1 MMTGMSFKSISVG
14 PGNRRAFLKHA
25 GAGLT
30 VGALPL
36 PIARALALP
45 ASGKT
50 RSIMDIEPVVILM
63 QENRSFDH
71 YFRMLRDVR
80 GFSAPRPLMLRSG
93 QAVGHQPGP
102 DGETIKPFRLDSKTS
117 AAQS

>member
-1 MMTGMSFKSISVG
+1 MMPGISFKSMSVG
-14 PGNRRAFLKHA
+14 PGNRRAFLNHA

-50 RSIMDIEPVVILM
+50 RSIMDIEHVVILM

-71 YFRMLRDVR
+71 YFGMLRGVR
-80 GFSAPRPLMLRSG
+80 GFGDPHPAILPSG
-93 QAVGHQPGP
+93 KTVWHQ
-102 DGETIKPFRLDSKTS
+102 
-117 AAQS
+117 